1 MGPSSPLS
9 EGGKAPPLPIFS
21 RNRGDRRCPSLEVA
35 LLSRNCHNTPSRSG
49 LPGAFRLQA
58 QQRYR
63 AKRKA
68 QFNNMQHT
76 IEELT
81 GKLEA
86 AQVR

>member
-1 MGPSSPLS
+1 MPILTSCSSFAKL
-9 EGGKAPPLPIFS
+9 PP
-21 RNRGDRRCPSLEVA
+21 
-35 LLSRNCHNTPSRSG
+35 NTPSRSG